1 MNKVI
6 TNVFVKVEKTYGK
19 IHTNWQAVF
28 PTKRNTFAESY
39 NKYKDRKYFKHEHC
53 LDF

>member
-19 IHTNWQAVF
+19 IQTNWQAVF
-28 PTKRNTFAESY
+28 PTKRNTFAENY
-39 NKYKDRKYFKHEHC
+39 NKYNDRKYFKHEHC
-53 LDF
+53 LGF